1 MERPKNIIET
11 KEYTEPHTFESDKEA
26 TLFYAYIESEKYID
40 YLLESTT
47 KLIEIEKRKYA
58 VEVLESL
65 IFSDSLLKGKKEPI
79 LSTLVIV
86 NITTKN
92 TIKLLEQQIKSLENE
107 LK

>member
-58 VEVLESL
+58 VDELYK
-65 IFSDSLLKGKKEPI
+65 LLKLTIPRSIIEGDISSRISELEQEI
-79 LSTLVIV
+79 
-86 NITTKN
+86 
-92 TIKLLEQQIKSLENE
+92 IKLETE